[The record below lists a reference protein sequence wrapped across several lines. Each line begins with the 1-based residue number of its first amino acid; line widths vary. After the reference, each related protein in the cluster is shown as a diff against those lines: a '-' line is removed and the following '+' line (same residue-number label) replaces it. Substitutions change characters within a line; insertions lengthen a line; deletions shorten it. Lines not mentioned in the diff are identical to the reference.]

1 MKKIIFFSILFLF
14 QINLFSQITQD
25 RVDSLLQYNSKLDIE
40 KNSIEYLKNIDTIL
54 FISEKLYYKKG
65 IAYAQF
71 NLAYYYYLNNK
82 YDEALIFFR
91 KSYSYFKEKNNLPYI
106 ISLLNYIS
114 YIYFEVNY
122 IDSAL
127 SCYNQLEQ
135 IYKQKNDLNS
145 LAQVLI
151 NMGNAYSRKS
161 MFSKS
166 LESYYKSLEY
176 SELIKDSFKIS
187 NNYINIGLIN
197 RVIGNTNYALDFMKK
212 GLNIALLSKNKAEL
226 PLIYFNLA
234 KVYSDLNYFD
244 SAIVNFNIAYKYA
257 EKNQNLN
264 LMASNL
270 GEIANLYHQKMDF
283 SKAYELYLKSLELY
297 DSLNNQL
304 NKAFIL
310 VYLAQI
316 NLTYY
321 NNLDSTLKQLNYASI
336 IAEEYDDKNL
346 KNLLYKAYYD
356 YYKKVND
363 YKNALIYLEK
373 LKQIK
378 DEIYPNQL
386 LTETGKFISKY
397 EMENRIKENIR
408 RSQEEKRISFIIGL
422 TTTVV
427 TILIII
433 FGIITYKQKKK
444 TDNLLLNIL
453 PYEIAN
459 KLKENK
465 TIIADYFKNVC
476 VIFIDIVNFTK
487 ICNPNELNEGKR
499 NYQSPSEI
507 VKLLNDIFTIFDN
520 LAEKYSLEKI
530 KTIGDCYMAA
540 SGIPSENENYA
551 LNIANFAIE
560 AIKLNNFEYKFKN
573 SDEKII
579 IQFRCGIHIGPVV
592 AGVIGKKKFVYDLWG
607 DTVNIAERL
616 ESSSLPNKIQI
627 SEELKNVLEQYKDT
641 NFAYFERGYVEMKG
655 IGKIKTWFLE
665 NKKNIGEEMEIPSP
679 KMIDIL

>member
-25 RVDSLLQYNSKLDIE
+25 RVDSLLLYNSKLDLE

-54 FISEKLYYKKG
+54 FISEKMYYKKG
-65 IAYAQF
+65 IAYGQF

-91 KSYSYFKEKNNLPYI
+91 KSYLYFKEKNNLPYI
-106 ISLLNYIS
+106 ISLLNYMS

-135 IYKQKNDLNS
+135 IYKKQNDLNA

-161 MFSKS
+161 MYSKS
-166 LESYYKSLEY
+166 LDSYYKSLEY
-176 SELIKDSFKIS
+176 SEMIKDSFKIS

-197 RVIGNTNYALDFMKK
+197 RIIGNLNYALDFIKK

-226 PLIYFNLA
+226 PIIYFNLA

-270 GEIANLYHQKMDF
+270 GAIANLYQKKMDF
-283 SKAYELYLKSLELY
+283 SKAYELYSNSLELY
-297 DSLNNQL
+297 DRINNQL
-304 NKAFIL
+304 NKAFVL

-316 NLTYY
+316 NLTYF
-321 NNLDSTLKQLNYASI
+321 NKLDSTLKQLNYASI

-346 KNLLYKAYYD
+346 KNLLYKVYYD

-363 YKNALIYLEK
+363 YKNALIYIEK
-373 LKQIK
+373 LNKIK
-378 DEIYPNQL
+378 EEMYPNDL

-397 EMENRIKENIR
+397 EMENKIKENIR
-408 RSQEEKRISFIIGL
+408 RTQEEKRISFVIGL
-422 TTTVV
+422 TATIV

-433 FGIITYKQKKK
+433 FGIIIYKQKKK

-465 TIIADYFKNVC
+465 TIIADYFQNVG
-476 VIFIDIVNFTK
+476 VVFIDIVNFTK
-487 ICNPNELNEGKR
+487 ICNSNELIDGRK

-507 VKLLNDIFTIFDN
+507 VKLLNDIFTKFDT

-530 KTIGDCYMAA
+530 KTIGDSYMAA

-551 LNIANFAIE
+551 INIANFAIE
-560 AIKLNNFEYKFKN
+560 AIKLNNFEYKLKN
-573 SDEKII
+573 SNEKIN

-616 ESSSLPNKIQI
+616 ESTSLPNKIQI
-627 SEELKNVLEQYKDT
+627 SEELKNVLERYNDSD
-641 NFAYFERGYVEMKG
+641 FAYFERGYVEMKG

-665 NKKNIGEEMEIPSP
+665 TKNIKGEETKVSSP
-679 KMIDIL
+679 MMIDTI